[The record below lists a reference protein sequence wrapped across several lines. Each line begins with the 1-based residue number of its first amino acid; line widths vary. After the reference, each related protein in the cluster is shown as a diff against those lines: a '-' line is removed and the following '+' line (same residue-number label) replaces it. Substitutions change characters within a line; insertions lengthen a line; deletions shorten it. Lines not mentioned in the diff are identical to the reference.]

1 MDNSNFLTR
10 HPHFPDQGKRTFIK
24 KALALGLLGMGG
36 VGSLSAFGLKDK
48 SNERTLPDQGHYL
61 IKNAHIIS
69 MDGSQSEISK
79 GDIHVREGQIISIG
93 KNLEA
98 TGAEIIEGEGMLAMP
113 GLVDTH
119 WHMWT
124 NLMRSMAGDR
134 EGKGYFD
141 ITRMFGRHFTP
152 DDMYQATRLATLE
165 AIYSGITTVHDWSHN
180 VRSLQHAEGSLR
192 ALRESGIRARYSCGA
207 ASGQDGKEP
216 MDFEILSRLQNNW
229 KQYDPEGLLQLGFAW
244 RGMGDHPG
252 IDSDAGVGKN
262 ELDQARKMGLPV
274 TVHASS
280 PKILKGLA
288 EAGVLGRDMQVVHG
302 MGADFPEIKEMVSAG
317 ASISISPFSE
327 LRIGYGFPPI
337 NKFVQSGATIGLSID
352 TTTLSGNADMFA
364 VMKVFLNTANA
375 LARNE
380 FELTADQVLEMGTL
394 GGAKSLGLD
403 GSIGSLEAGKQA
415 DLILINTRVP
425 NIGVIT
431 NPIDLIVEAAQ
442 PFNVDLVMV
451 AGRVLKRNGKLADP
465 KAEEIYSTATAAFQ
479 RLKQKVI

>member
-1 MDNSNFLTR
+1 MDYRDFLFEQQHHT
-10 HPHFPDQGKRTFIK
+10 DQGKRSFLK
-24 KALALGLLGMGG
+24 KSLAFGLLGMSGI
-36 VGSLSAFGLKDK
+36 GSLSALASAK
-48 SNERTLPDQGHYL
+48 SHIALPNQGHYL
-61 IKNAHIIS
+61 IKNAHVIR
-69 MDGSQSEISK
+69 MDGSQDDI
-79 GDIHVREGQIISIG
+79 GDVHVRDGIIISIG
-93 KNLEA
+93 KNLQP
-98 TGAEIIEGEGMLAMP
+98 TGAEIIEGEGMLALP

-119 WHMWT
+119 WHIWT

-207 ASGQDGKEP
+207 ASGQDGEEP
-216 MDFEILSRLQNNW
+216 MDFQILSQLQQNW
-229 KQYDPEGLLQLGFAW
+229 KTYDPEGLMQLGFAW

-252 IDSDAGVGKN
+252 IDSDESVGKQ
-262 ELDQARKMGLPV
+262 ELEQARKMGIPV

-288 EAGVLGRDMQVVHG
+288 DAGVMGKDMQIVHG
-302 MGADFPEIKEMVSAG
+302 MGADFPEIKEMVAAG
-317 ASISISPFSE
+317 SSISISPFSE

-337 NKFVQSGATIGLSID
+337 NKFVQSGAIIGLSID

-380 FELTADQVLEMGTL
+380 FELSAHQVLEMGTI
-394 GGAKSLGLD
+394 GGAKSLGLER
-403 GSIGSLEAGKQA
+403 SIGTLEPGKQA
-415 DLILINTRVP
+415 DLILVNTRVP

-431 NPIDLIVEAAQ
+431 NPVDLIVEAAQ
-442 PFNVDLVMV
+442 PSNVDMVMV
-451 AGRVLKRNGKLADP
+451 AGRVLKRNGKLTDAN
-465 KAEEIYSTATAAFQ
+465 AEETYKSATAAFK
-479 RLKQKVI
+479 RLQEQVQKQ